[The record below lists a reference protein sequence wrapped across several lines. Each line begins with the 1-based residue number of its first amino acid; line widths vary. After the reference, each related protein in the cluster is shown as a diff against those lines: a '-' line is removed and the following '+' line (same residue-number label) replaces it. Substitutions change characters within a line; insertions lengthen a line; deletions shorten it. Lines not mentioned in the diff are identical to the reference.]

1 MGKEKVGV
9 GCLPLFIVVFILFI
23 IRFQVAPGKSWERG
37 FTDLTVTLYWIGVG
51 YMLLVVIINKT
62 NEPRK
67 LSKEEMLTISI
78 EAHKKNI
85 EKHIDTNGHF
95 KDTYKVD
102 NSEYLSHHLVE
113 LFNAKKEL
121 SYCKSRGW
129 SFNSYSFNKKS
140 DHEER
145 RKMIAKVI
153 KDKGLKGFVFWGG
166 LYEGQAYNLYYG
178 LGECKSHGCYN
189 QVTESWHSLCYSCF
203 SEDNY
208 GRPNR
213 Y

>member
-9 GCLPLFIVVFILFI
+9 GCLPLFLIVIILSI

-37 FTDLTVTLYWIGVG
+37 FTDFTVALYWIGVG
-51 YMLLVVIINKT
+51 YMLLVVVINKS
-62 NEPRK
+62 NEPRE
-67 LSKEEMLTISI
+67 LNKEERLILSIS
-78 EAHKKNI
+78 EHKKNI
-85 EKHIDTNGHF
+85 EKYIDINGQF
-95 KDTYKVD
+95 KETYKED

-113 LFNAKKEL
+113 LFNANKEL
-121 SYCKSRGW
+121 SYYKSRGW

-153 KDKGLKGFVFWGG
+153 KDKGLQGFVFWGG
-166 LYEGQAYNLYYG
+166 LYEGQAFSIYYG
-178 LGECKSHGCYN
+178 IGECQAHGCNN
-189 QVTESWHSLCYSCF
+189 QVTEDWHSLCNSCF
-203 SEDNY
+203 REENY
-208 GRPNR
+208 NKHNR